1 MFKQIET
8 TLGIV
13 LFCIF
18 LLLFFV
24 FISSCLF
31 PFPYLSFPTLS
42 FSLKSGEKK
51 KLILQDIWG
60 INYLNSVNDIERPPA
75 DTCDCSRWKAWLLS
89 WKEWKD
95 NNEGITFTDSLW
107 LPGLHTQCNEK
118 GKKIQETFFRM
129 RVDLKR
135 SQDGWGS

>member
-8 TLGIV
+8 MLGIV
-13 LFCIF
+13 LFYIF

-51 KLILQDIWG
+51 KVDPAG
-60 INYLNSVNDIERPPA
+60 YLRNKLFELR
-75 DTCDCSRWKAWLLS
+75 
-89 WKEWKD
+89 E
-95 NNEGITFTDSLW
+95 
-107 LPGLHTQCNEK
+107 
-118 GKKIQETFFRM
+118 
-129 RVDLKR
+129 
-135 SQDGWGS
+135 